1 MQPVLR
7 VANLR
12 REFGGLVAVKDV
24 SFEIFEG
31 EFVGLIGPNGC
42 GKSTTFNCI
51 SGLLEQT
58 TGKIEI
64 YGKDNCPFCDRAL
77 HKAQAMMQ
85 ETSEHEYSYWKLGK
99 DFTREDLFEKF
110 PNARTFPQITVDGEL
125 VGGWT
130 EFEKI

>member
-1 MQPVLR
+1 M
-7 VANLR
+7 
-12 REFGGLVAVKDV
+12 
-24 SFEIFEG
+24 
-31 EFVGLIGPNGC
+31 
-42 GKSTTFNCI
+42 
-51 SGLLEQT
+51 
-58 TGKIEI
+58 KIEI

-85 ETSEHEYSYWKLGK
+85 ETSEQHEYSYWKLGK